1 LATLG
6 PLFIELSS
14 AAFWSNSL
22 LFYQVALKIIGL
34 HLRRGTVPQVSLGYV
49 YLGAIAGGRFKM
61 MDFALEV
68 GAIAK
73 RLFDLYPNDHY
84 TYGRGLTLQALF
96 LGHLEAHVGD
106 VIPQLNI
113 AMEAGIL
120 AGDRILTLLNLGVVA
135 LSKQMASHDV
145 SELEAWIEEASAD
158 FQNWQHDLRGGVFLI
173 GARQYARA
181 LQGKTAVQDPS
192 RIFCDNDFDSAE
204 YMEFL
209 ETSASNPKRPKTF
222 YLSSQLPVLVL
233 YGHIKEAIVLGE
245 QLLPMINSLWC
256 QRLVYADYY
265 YLSLAYLSLLR
276 NDPKSPERDRYLDF
290 VDQTVKQSEACCIF
304 TDVNYKAW
312 VFLLQAL
319 RAEVNDDPRVA
330 LHLYEQAID
339 HSEVHSFTMDEA
351 YAYEMYAE
359 FLIRSQAQRPARHLI
374 KDCMSIYRRLSAAGK
389 ANHLATKFEW
399 VLHGTTSL
407 DTVDAA
413 VQTTLIDTGNTEFRL
428 EQNADRETR
437 LNGGVE
443 SSAERTDAWLEP
455 DTASTSTPTPNG
467 RPGPQGIGNTFSVA
481 VGLDMLDLSSIL
493 ESAQVLSSELKVDK
507 LLSKMA
513 EIILESTGGG
523 LCGIVVQDS
532 QIDWSIA
539 CVATTDDIDGRYP
552 AGVTSFPPGQPLDAV
567 DDLVPRQILLYVLR
581 FRETVFVQNLLEDD
595 RFSNVSE
602 AYRRR
607 HPQGKAVICIPIV
620 HSDNLIG
627 AIYVEGSGWTE
638 RNTNVLRLLVN
649 QISISLANA
658 LLFKEIE
665 KVSASNEAMLEM
677 QKRALA
683 QARDAENKAKEA
695 EANAVRNMKLKEEA
709 AKAKSLFLA
718 NVSHELVS
726 TNILSSTSPVH
737 LRLAHTP

>member
-1 LATLG
+1 M
-6 PLFIELSS
+6 
-14 AAFWSNSL
+14 
-22 LFYQVALKIIGL
+22 
-34 HLRRGTVPQVSLGYV
+34 GYV
-49 YLGAIAGGRFKM
+49 YLGAIAGGRFNM
-61 MDFALEV
+61 IDFAVEA
-68 GAIAK
+68 GTISK
-73 RLFDLYPNDHY
+73 RLFDMYPDDHY
-84 TYGRGLTLQALF
+84 TYGRGLTLQTLF
-96 LGHLEAHVGD
+96 IGHLGAHVGD
-106 VIPQLNI
+106 LIPDLNL
-113 AMEAGIL
+113 AMEAGTL

-145 SELEAWIEEASAD
+145 SELEVWIEEASAE

-181 LQGKTAVQDPS
+181 LQGKTAIHDAS
-192 RIFCDNDFDSAE
+192 RIFSDNDFDSTE
-204 YMEFL
+204 YMDFL

-222 YLSSQLPVLVL
+222 YLSYQLPVLVL
-233 YGHIKEAIVLGE
+233 YGFTQAAILLGE

-276 NDPKSPERDRYLDF
+276 DDPDNSERVRYLDF
-290 VDQTVKQSEACCIF
+290 VGQTIKLLGACCVI
-304 TDVNYKAW
+304 TDVNYKGW
-312 VFLLQAL
+312 IFLLEAMLAEITHNPPVAL
-319 RAEVNDDPRVA
+319 R
-330 LHLYEQAID
+330 LYEQAID
-339 HSEVHSFTMDEA
+339 HSEVHSFTIDQG

-374 KDCMSIYRRLSAAGK
+374 KDCLSNYRRLSAFGK
-389 ANHLATKFEW
+389 ANHLANKFDW
-399 VLHGTTSL
+399 LLHGTVSHG
-407 DTVDAA
+407 TVDVA
-413 VQTTLIDTGNTEFRL
+413 VQTTVIDTGNTEFKL
-428 EQNADRETR
+428 GQNADQETR
-437 LNGGVE
+437 MHGGVE
-443 SSAERTDAWLEP
+443 SSAERTDAWIDP
-455 DTASTSTPTPNG
+455 GSTPTPNV
-467 RPGPQGIGNTFSVA
+467 RPASPLGIGNTFSVA

-513 EIILESTGGG
+513 EIILESTGGS
-523 LCGIVVQDS
+523 LCGIVVQDG

-539 CVATTDDIDGRYP
+539 CVATTDDIDGRCS
-552 AGVTSFPPGQPLDAV
+552 AGVTSFPPGQPLDTV
-567 DDLVPRQILLYVLR
+567 DDLVARQIILYVLR
-581 FRETVFVQNLLEDD
+581 FRETVFAQNLLEDD

-602 AYRRR
+602 SYHRR
-607 HPQGKAVICIPIV
+607 HPHGKAVICIPVI

-695 EANAVRNMKLKEEA
+695 EAKAVRNMKLKEEA

-726 TNILSSTSPVH
+726 TT
-737 LRLAHTP
+737 A